1 MEKITP
7 FVRYALLI
15 LAGMAA
21 RGGWLPEHIGEEI
34 ANDPMILEVLT
45 GAIMAG
51 FTLVWYLV
59 SLSRKALREVAR

>member
-21 RGGWLPEHIGEEI
+21 RGGWLPEHVGEEI
-34 ANDPMILEVLT
+34 ANDPVIVELATSALIAL
-45 GAIMAG
+45 G
-51 FTLVWYLV
+51 TLIWYLV

>member
-7 FVRYALLI
+7 FVRYALL
-15 LAGMAA
+15 LMAGMAA

-34 ANDPMILEVLT
+34 ANDPIVVELATSALIAL
-45 GAIMAG
+45 G
-51 FTLVWYLV
+51 TLIWYLV